1 MKPDFVIHTP
11 AEIDRIRKAAQM
23 AAEARERICKLV
35 RSGMTTADLDEL
47 GGEVIRS
54 MGGVP
59 SFLNYRGYPGNIC
72 ISLNDEVVHGIGRR
86 DRFIL
91 KGDVVS
97 VDVGVSFEG
106 GVGDTAKTVYV
117 GDEPMPPDI
126 ERLLKFTESALE
138 AGLAA
143 AHPGGYVQDISRGV
157 EMEAKRGNLG
167 IVEEYVGHGC
177 GTKLHEPPDVP
188 NYVQCRK
195 GPRLLPGM
203 VLCVEPMLNLG
214 SRRVYMESDGWTVRT
229 RDGEPSAH
237 FEHMLLITENGT
249 EVLTR
254 V

>member
-11 AEIDRIRKAAQM
+11 AEIDRIRKAAKM

-59 SFLNYRGYPGNIC
+59 AFLNYRGYPGNIC

-91 KGDVVS
+91 KGDIVS
-97 VDVGVSFEG
+97 VDVGVFFDG

-126 ERLLKFTESALE
+126 ERLLRFTESSLE

-143 AHPGGYVQDISRGV
+143 AHPGGHVQDISRGV

-188 NYVQCRK
+188 NYVQYRK
-195 GPRLLPGM
+195 GPRLVPGM

-214 SRRVYMESDGWTVRT
+214 SRRVYMESDGWSVRT